1 LGNLLVHNELQQRNS
16 FSVFIIGQIRKFS
29 QCNDDDDP
37 MTTVIV
43 TIDGRQFRLRC
54 DNHERTLRAAKEIDR
69 LLDVLRQNSTD
80 QSTMT
85 LAILAALN
93 VAERHDWLSEHHRK
107 TVDYLCQE
115 LRAMHLHIEQSIAE
129 AVAAAA

>member
-1 LGNLLVHNELQQRNS
+1 MVRRFIYASNAVWKIGTSAWNS
-16 FSVFIIGQIRKFS
+16 SAG
-29 QCNDDDDP
+29 
-37 MTTVIV
+37 
-43 TIDGRQFRLRC
+43 QFRLRC